1 MNAIIYNNA
10 EYRFIY
16 IIKETC
22 WKRMK
27 IPLHPNIVPLR
38 WRDNVEVPVCG
49 GNR

>member
-10 EYRFIY
+10 EYRLY
-16 IIKETC
+16 YQGE
-22 WKRMK
+22 MK

-38 WRDNVEVPVCG
+38 WRDYIEVPVCG